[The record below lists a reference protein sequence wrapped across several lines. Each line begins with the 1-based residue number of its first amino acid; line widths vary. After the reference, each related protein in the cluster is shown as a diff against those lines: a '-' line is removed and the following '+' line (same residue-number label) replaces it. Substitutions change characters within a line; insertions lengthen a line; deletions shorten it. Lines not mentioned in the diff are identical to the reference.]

1 MTLGVT
7 RPLGAKVNQG
17 QAPRAH
23 TKAFPAGGGTWD
35 RRERR
40 RECRRKSGSVGEEDL
55 AAPFSHA
62 LHLFRPDPQRS
73 ICIGKRNSKQRA
85 PVLVLGEGPGER
97 PAGEVW
103 RGAGRQRVLGSRCRR
118 RSLGARRRARLLAEL
133 CLCRRVRPI
142 YGRPRPWGPQSSRC
156 HMWFQA
162 EPCQGP
168 PPPPRLRDWGTKAR
182 SEQSAE
188 PGPSGRAV
196 RPRGLGA
203 AGLGPGTRPA
213 PARLIYQ
220 RAAAC
225 VRPGKCT
232 SLPTPSLPC

>member
-23 TKAFPAGGGTWD
+23 TKALSLQFGATPGGGGMWD
-35 RRERR
+35 R
-40 RECRRKSGSVGEEDL
+40 RECRRECRRRSGSVGEEDL

-73 ICIGKRNSKQRA
+73 ICIGKRNSEQRA
-85 PVLVLGEGPGER
+85 PVPVLGEGPWER

-103 RGAGRQRVLGSRCRR
+103 RGAGRQRVLGSRWCRQ
-118 RSLGARRRARLLAEL
+118 RSLGARRRARLLTPEL
-133 CLCRRVRPI
+133 CLYRQVRPI

-168 PPPPRLRDWGTKAR
+168 HPPPRLRDWGTKTR

-188 PGPSGRAV
+188 PGR
-196 RPRGLGA
+196 
-203 AGLGPGTRPA
+203 
-213 PARLIYQ
+213 
-220 RAAAC
+220 
-225 VRPGKCT
+225 
-232 SLPTPSLPC
+232 